1 MAKNAAKKPAKRIKK
16 EPTVAQKPRRLK
28 KSEYKTFRLSKRI
41 KPSQPKL
48 SSSWQLLTIVIKTIK
63 GHWRLYT
70 VMTLIYAALTYIMVR
85 GVGGGVDL
93 KEIKSTFESLIG
105 GKWFGLITGAVLYSY
120 LLGAAGSSSTEAGA
134 VYQSLLMIV
143 VSLAIIWSMRQVMAD
158 KPDNKIRVR
167 DTFYK
172 GMYPLVP
179 FILVLLVVGLQLLP
193 MAAGSWIYGAVIG
206 GGIAVTIFEKVLW
219 ALLFF
224 LLVLLSLYMICSS
237 LFALYIV
244 TLPDMTPMRALRSAR
259 QLVLH
264 RRWTVL
270 RKIIFLPILL
280 LILSALIMIPIALLL
295 TAAAQGVFLLM
306 SMFTVILVHGYMYA
320 LYRELL

>member
-1 MAKNAAKKPAKRIKK
+1 MAKNTTKKITKRTKK
-16 EPTVAQKPRRLK
+16 ESAVAQKPRRLK

-41 KPSQPKL
+41 KPTQPKL
-48 SSSWQLLTIVIKTIK
+48 SSSWHLLAVAIKTIK
-63 GHWRLYT
+63 QQWRLYT
-70 VMTLIYAALTYIMVR
+70 VMTLIYAVLTYVMVR

-105 GKWFGLITGAVLYSY
+105 GKWFGLLTGAILYSY
-120 LLGAAGSSSTEAGA
+120 LLGAVGSSSTESGA

-143 VSLAIIWSMRQVMAD
+143 VSLAIIWSLRQVMAD
-158 KPDNKIRVR
+158 KPNNKITVR

-193 MAAGSWIYGAVIG
+193 LAAGSWIYGAVIG

-224 LLVLLSLYMICSS
+224 LLALLSLYMICSS

-270 RKIIFLPILL
+270 RKVIFLPIFLL
-280 LILSALIMIPIALLL
+280 VVSAIVMVPIALLL

-306 SMFTVILVHGYMYA
+306 SMFAVILVHGYMYT